1 MVQRDWLQGVLGPS
15 NYGTARGLGPGDWS
29 LARDVLFDANIVQH
43 QALEGPGFHPLRR
56 WFTSGSRS
64 PWLAPP
70 VR

>member
-15 NYGTARGLGPGDWS
+15 KSEQQGASVREWS
-29 LARDVLFDANIVQH
+29 LALDVLFDANIVQH